1 MTAQQEVKPQA
12 TPALSQ
18 ILFRRDWEN
27 PQITQYNR
35 LEAHPPFYSWR
46 HLDAAQNDIPS
57 PQRQLLNGQWSFSYF
72 TQPESVPDIWVD
84 HDLPEAVS
92 MPVPSNWQL
101 HGYDI
106 PIYTNVQYPIPVDPP
121 QVPQNNPT
129 GCYSYNFTLEPD
141 WLLSGQTRIIFD
153 GVNSAFYLW
162 CNGRWVGYSQD
173 SRLPAEFDLTPYL
186 KAGNNRIAVLV
197 LRWSDGSYLE
207 DQDMWRMSGIF
218 RDVSLL
224 HKPDIH
230 LRDIHISTHLSPEF
244 SSAHLEVMA
253 AVNIPPL
260 DINNSQV
267 TRAYQIQVQLWL
279 ADSLVASLRQPLGTQ
294 PIDERG
300 HYTDRTH
307 LSLRVEHPLLWS
319 AEQPAL
325 YRAVVSLLDSQ
336 QKLIEAEAYDVG
348 FRQVVIH
355 QGLLKINGKAV
366 LIRGVNRHEHHPQTG
381 QAIDEESMLQDIIL
395 MKQHNFNAVRCSHYP
410 NHPQWYR
417 LCDRYGLYV
426 VDEANIETHGMQPM
440 GRLAEDP
447 QWFSAF
453 SERVTRMVQR
463 DRNHPCII
471 IWSLGNES
479 GHGATHDALYR
490 WIKTNDPTRPVQY
503 EGGGANTQATDII
516 CPMYARVDEDQP
528 FPAVPKWAIK
538 KWIGLSNES
547 RPLILCEY
555 AHAMGNS
562 FGGFARY
569 WQAFRQYPRLQ
580 GGFVWDWVDQSLTR
594 NDENGQPYW
603 AYGGD
608 FGDSPNDRQFCM
620 NGLVFP
626 DRTPHPSL
634 YEAQCA
640 QQFFQFSLVSTSPL
654 VINVTSEYLFRNSEN
669 EHLYWRIEL
678 AGKSVLEGSFPLDL
692 LPESTQHFTLTKR
705 LPAISGPGDL
715 WLNVEVRQIEETPWS
730 PSNHR
735 CAWSQW
741 RLPHSLTGL
750 GRGLTDSATSNNL
763 KFHQDTQ
770 HITVTHQQQYWQFNR
785 QTGLLEQWCV
795 GGENKLLTPL
805 RDQFVRAPLDNDIGI
820 SETTRIDPN
829 AWVERWK
836 KAGMY
841 QLEQRCLSLHAD
853 TLSQTIQISA
863 EYIYEFAQEQLL
875 HTHWLYRFD
884 QQGRMTIDVRVQVAT
899 SLPSLARVGMCCQLS
914 DVYEN
919 VEWLGL
925 GPHENYPDRQLSA
938 QHSHWSQPL
947 DQMHTPYIFPSENG
961 LRCNTSML
969 SYGNWQLTGQFHF
982 GISRYSTQ
990 QLMAA
995 SHQHLLRSEAGTWL
1009 NIDGFHMGVG
1019 GDDSWTPSV
1028 HADNLL
1034 INQFYQ
1040 YQVCLQY
1047 KDSI

>member
-1 MTAQQEVKPQA
+1 MTAQQAVQPQIK
-12 TPALSQ
+12 PALSQ
-18 ILFRRDWEN
+18 ILLRRDWEN
-27 PQITQYNR
+27 PQVTQYNR
-35 LEAHPPFYSWR
+35 LEAHPPFHSWR
-46 HLDAAQNDIPS
+46 DADAAQNDAPS
-57 PQRQLLNGQWSFSYF
+57 PQQQLLNGQWLFSYF
-72 TQPESVPDIWVD
+72 TRPESVPDTWANQ
-84 HDLPEAVS
+84 DLPEAVS

-101 HGYDI
+101 HGYDT

-121 QVPQNNPT
+121 RVPKDNPT
-129 GCYSYNFTLEPD
+129 GCYSYNFTLEPH
-141 WLLSGQTRIIFD
+141 WVSSGQTRIIFD
-153 GVNSAFYLW
+153 GVSSAFYLW
-162 CNGRWVGYSQD
+162 CNGHWVGYSQD

-186 KAGNNRIAVLV
+186 QAGDNRIAVLV

-230 LRDIHISTHLSPEF
+230 LRDVHISTHLSPEF
-244 SSAHLEVMA
+244 TTAHLDVMA
-253 AVNIPPL
+253 AVNISPL
-260 DINNSQV
+260 DINDSQV
-267 TRAYQIQVQLWL
+267 TGAYQIQVQLWL
-279 ADSLVASLRQPLGTQ
+279 ADELITTLQHPLGTQ

-300 HYTDRTH
+300 NYTDRT
-307 LSLRVEHPLLWS
+307 LLRMRIERPLLWS
-319 AEQPAL
+319 AEQPTL
-325 YRAVVSLLDSQ
+325 YQAVVLLLDSQ
-336 QKLIEAEAYDVG
+336 HQLVEAEAYDVG
-348 FRQVVIH
+348 FRQVIIEK
-355 QGLLKINGKAV
+355 GLLKINGKAL
-366 LIRGVNRHEHHPQTG
+366 LIRGVNRHEHHPITG
-381 QAIDEESMLQDIIL
+381 QAIDEKSMLQDIIL

-440 GRLAEDP
+440 GRLADDP

-538 KWIGLSNES
+538 KWIGLPDES

-594 NDENGQPYW
+594 SDENSQPYW

-626 DRTPHPSL
+626 DRSPHPSL

-640 QQFFQFSLVSTSPL
+640 QQFFQFSLVSTAPL
-654 VINVTSEYLFRNSEN
+654 TITVSSEYLFRNSDN
-669 EHLYWRIEL
+669 EHLYWRIES
-678 AGKSVLEGSFPLDL
+678 AGELVQEGSLPLDL
-692 LPESTQHFTLTKR
+692 LPESTQHYTLSEAF
-705 LPAISGPGDL
+705 PAINNRADL
-715 WLNVEVRQIEETPWS
+715 WLNVEIRQIKETPWS
-730 PSNHR
+730 PRYHR
-735 CAWSQW
+735 SAWQQW
-741 RLPHSLTGL
+741 RLPHSLST
-750 GRGLTDSATSNNL
+750 TDNPLRSIITPNPL
-763 KFHQDTQ
+763 QLHQDVH
-770 HITVTHQQQYWQFNR
+770 HITVVYQQQRWLFNR
-785 QTGLLEQWCV
+785 QTGLLEQWWA
-795 GGENKLLTPL
+795 GGKNRLLTPL

-820 SETTRIDPN
+820 SEATRIDPN

-841 QLEQRCLSLHAD
+841 QMEQRCLSLQADMLSHA
-853 TLSQTIQISA
+853 IQVSA
-863 EYIYEFAQEQLL
+863 EYVYEFAEEQLL
-875 HTHWLYRFD
+875 RTSWLYHFD
-884 QQGRMTIDVRVQVAT
+884 QQGRMTIDVRVQIAT
-899 SLPSLARVGMCCQLS
+899 SLPSPARVGMCCQLS
-914 DVYEN
+914 DISEN
-919 VEWLGL
+919 VGWLGL

-938 QHSHWSQPL
+938 QYSYWSQSL
-947 DQMHTPYIFPSENG
+947 AQMHTPYIFPSENG
-961 LRCNTSML
+961 LRCKTTALN
-969 SYGNWQLTGQFHF
+969 YGNWQLTGQFHF
-982 GISRYSTQ
+982 GIGRYSTQ
-990 QLMAA
+990 QLMET
-995 SHQHLLRSEAGTWL
+995 SHQHLLKPESGTWL

-1019 GDDSWTPSV
+1019 GDDSWSPSV

-1034 INQFYQ
+1034 TNETYH
-1040 YQVCLQY
+1040 YQVCWQY
-1047 KDSI
+1047 RNEI